1 MYYDAEHCSEILRL
15 LSEAH
20 PDAAPELRFKNP
32 FELLIATI

>member
-20 PDAAPELRFKNP
+20 PDAAPELRIQEP
-32 FELLIATI
+32 V